1 MIRTFYLACFPSV
14 ARVRLH
20 NGKVVTMSELEIG
33 DQVQTGITVV
43 REKLEKCSDKIHMGH
58 LYYF

>member
-1 MIRTFYLACFPSV
+1 MISTLYLACFPSV

-20 NGKVVTMSELEIG
+20 NGKVVTMSELQIG

-43 REKLEKCSDKIHMGH
+43 REKLEKLSDKIHMDH
-58 LYYF
+58 YYYF